1 MTKRRTFIAT
11 SALAASLIP
20 LKSVLAQTEPAATGQ
35 ADFLF
40 VQTSRSMGF
49 DKATNKLTLTDVSP
63 ITLFFSDRPN
73 RITGN
78 MRTESFVPFWSTG
91 TDSFLSDLP
100 NADVTILEG
109 NVLRQVVVVLQ
120 DPVVEGTTLSYTVRI
135 LDGDMPATGLD
146 VSVFIDVVGMP
157 LTPVSVAGAARRSVI
172 Y

>member
-1 MTKRRTFIAT
+1 
-11 SALAASLIP
+11 
-20 LKSVLAQTEPAATGQ
+20 
-35 ADFLF
+35 
-40 VQTSRSMGF
+40 MGF

-91 TDSFLSDLP
+91 TDSFLSDPP

>member
-1 MTKRRTFIAT
+1 
-11 SALAASLIP
+11 
-20 LKSVLAQTEPAATGQ
+20 
-35 ADFLF
+35 
-40 VQTSRSMGF
+40 
-49 DKATNKLTLTDVSP
+49 
-63 ITLFFSDRPN
+63 
-73 RITGN
+73 

-91 TDSFLSDLP
+91 TDSFLSDPP

>member
-20 LKSVLAQTEPAATGQ
+20 LKSALAQTEPTATGQ

-40 VQTSRSMGF
+40 VQTSRSMSF
-49 DKATNKLTLTDVSP
+49 DRATNKLTLSDVSP

-78 MRTESFVPFWSTG
+78 MLTESFVPFWSTG
-91 TDSFLSDLP
+91 TDSFLSDPP